1 MAVRK
6 GLLENKKYGPFILD
20 KVDIVVLSCLFG
32 IAAVLLIL
40 RLTAPF
46 VIVQGQ
52 SMYPTFKEGDV
63 LFVEKNF
70 SEADIDYGTIVIFPS
85 DERHKELI
93 KRVIGKPG
101 DRIQIIDGIVYR
113 NGEKLKEEYPLI
125 EDAGDFDKET
135 TIDGYFVLGDNRN
148 ESYDSRN
155 IGAIPFE
162 KIKYIFIN
170 DKPFIHL

>member
-1 MAVRK
+1 MAVKK

-40 RLTAPF
+40 KLTAPF
-46 VIVQGQ
+46 VIVRGQ
-52 SMYPTFKEGDV
+52 SMIPTFKEGDL

-70 SEADIDYGTIVIFPS
+70 SEDDIDYGTIVTFPL
-85 DERHKELI
+85 DNQFKELI

-113 NGEKLKEEYPLI
+113 NGEALKENYPLI
-125 EDAGDFDKET
+125 EDAGDFDKEI

-148 ESYDSRN
+148 ESYDSRE

-162 KIKYIFIN
+162 KIKSIILN